1 MLCLYVFQTTILV
14 FKTLFNECIK
24 TQKAK
29 NIIKTYYQRCNMTK
43 KLKLTKIQNFLRSKT
58 GKAICIVLC
67 ATVLTGII
75 SIVGIDNNVTESQ
88 EVLSRLG
95 SRGDEVRRIQT
106 KLKSLGF
113 FNGTI
118 DGIYGVKTQSAVKRF
133 QKSVGIT
140 ADGIAG
146 NKTLLYLGLGGSTT
160 ASAGGYSSN
169 DVYLLAKVIAAEAR
183 GESYTGQVAVGA
195 VVLNRVDSSS
205 FPDTIAGVV
214 YQKGAFSAVTDSNWS
229 VSPDSTS
236 RKAAQD
242 AINGWDPSGGA
253 LYYYNPAKTSNRW
266 IRTRPVITT
275 IGSHLFCK

>member
-1 MLCLYVFQTTILV
+1 MKNNKTELKFQKFLHSQYGSFIAIILTIS
-14 FKTLFNECIK
+14 
-24 TQKAK
+24 
-29 NIIKTYYQRCNMTK
+29 II
-43 KLKLTKIQNFLRSKT
+43 I
-58 GKAICIVLC
+58 GI
-67 ATVLTGII
+67 GII
-75 SIVGIDNNVTESQ
+75 YTNRTEQIETQ
-88 EVLSRLG
+88 EVLSKVG
-95 SRGDEVRRIQT
+95 SRGDEVRRIQN

-113 FNGTI
+113 FNGTV
-118 DGIYGVKTQSAVKRF
+118 DGIYGTKTQSAVKRF

-146 NKTLLYLGLGGSTT
+146 PKTLLYLGLGSSSGGST
-160 ASAGGYSSN
+160 GGYSSS

-205 FPDTIAGVV
+205 FPDTVSGVI
-214 YQKGAFSAVTDSNWS
+214 YQAGAFSAVRDSNWS
-229 VSPDSTS
+229 VSPDATS

-242 AINGWDPSGGA
+242 ALNGWDPSGGA

-275 IGSHLFCK
+275 IGRHVFCR

>member
-1 MLCLYVFQTTILV
+1 MNKKNIYKFIKTILNNQ
-14 FKTLFNECIK
+14 FKTFLSLLLCFSIIICIGAIVFYD
-24 TQKAK
+24 TQK
-29 NIIKTYYQRCNMTK
+29 N
-43 KLKLTKIQNFLRSKT
+43 
-58 GKAICIVLC
+58 
-67 ATVLTGII
+67 
-75 SIVGIDNNVTESQ
+75 TESQ
-88 EVLSRLG
+88 EVLSKLG

-113 FNGTI
+113 FNGTV
-118 DGIYGVKTQSAVKRF
+118 DGIYGVKTQSAVRQF

-146 NKTLLYLGLGGSTT
+146 SKTLLYMGLGGS
-160 ASAGGYSSN
+160 SSGGGGFSSS
-169 DVYLLAKVIAAEAR
+169 DIYLLAKVIAAEAR

-195 VVLNRVDSSS
+195 VVLNRVDSAS

-229 VSPDSTS
+229 VSPDSTAK
-236 RKAAQD
+236 KAAQD

-253 LYYYNPAKTSNRW
+253 LYYYNPDKTSNKW

-275 IGSHLFCK
+275 IGKHLFCK

>member
-1 MLCLYVFQTTILV
+1 MKVKNNGLQYLLYTSAGKSLCIIL
-14 FKTLFNECIK
+14 TL
-24 TQKAK
+24 A
-29 NIIKTYYQRCNMTK
+29 IIICMASVV
-43 KLKLTKIQNFLRSKT
+43 KINTDKQE
-58 GKAICIVLC
+58 A
-67 ATVLTGII
+67 
-75 SIVGIDNNVTESQ
+75 Q
-88 EVLSRLG
+88 EVLSKLG

-113 FNGTI
+113 FNGTV
-118 DGIYGVKTQSAVKRF
+118 DGIYGVKTQRAVRQF

-146 NKTLLYLGLGGSTT
+146 QKTLLYMGLSSSSSSNT
-160 ASAGGYSSN
+160 GGYSSS

-205 FPDTIAGVV
+205 FPDTVAGVV

-236 RKAAQD
+236 KKAAQD

-253 LYYYNPAKTSNRW
+253 LYYYNPAKTSNQW

-275 IGSHLFCK
+275 IGRHLFCK